1 MEHLFLMKT
10 HIIELPYYPDATLN
24 LFEPLSKIAWSM
36 LLYSGH
42 NNQHPDGRFDILV
55 TDPVLT
61 LVTKNNITTIS
72 HNNNHQSSNTDPFM
86 LLKEYTH
93 ITNMESYNDHKL
105 KLPFQGG
112 FLGVFGYDL
121 ARYIESLPKLTEQD
135 LPFPDMA
142 IGLYRW
148 AIISDHK
155 LHTNY
160 LVTHDEPN
168 QILPWIYQQYTNN
181 NRSDHQTSFRIMK
194 PWKSNI
200 SRSEYSKKFNIIK
213 KHITIG
219 NCYQVCL
226 SQRFISPYIG
236 NAWIA
241 FRYLLNYNH
250 APFSGFIRLP
260 NKLSILS
267 LSPERFLQLR
277 DSKIK
282 TQPIKGTLPRLKNT
296 QDDYHQIIKLSK
308 STKNQSE
315 NLMIVDLLRNDIG
328 KVAIPGSIHVPKLFD
343 IQSFAGVHHMI
354 STITGKLANNFSAC
368 DLLRACFPGGSIT
381 GAPKIQAMKL
391 IEQLEP
397 HRRNIWSGSIG
408 YLSCCGNMDT
418 NIAIRTLLS
427 DRQHLFCSVGSGIV
441 YDSDENI
448 EFQEMKDKIYT
459 LLLPLLKKFY
469 LI

>member
-1 MEHLFLMKT
+1 MGIHL
-10 HIIELPYYPDATLN
+10 IELPYHPDAILN
-24 LFEPLSKIAWSM
+24 LFEPLSNTAWSM

-55 TDPVLT
+55 TNPVLT

-72 HNNNHQSSNTDPFM
+72 HNKNNQISNADPFI

-93 ITNMESYNDHKL
+93 ITNMESCNRYKL

-112 FLGVFGYDL
+112 FLGIFGYDL
-121 ARYIESLPKLTEQD
+121 ARCTESLPKLAKQD
-135 LPFPDMA
+135 LLFPDMA

-155 LHTNY
+155 LYKSY

-168 QILPWIYQQYTNN
+168 QILPWIYKRYTYSNHVN
-181 NRSDHQTSFRIMK
+181 YTSFRIIR
-194 PWKSNI
+194 PWKSNMNQF
-200 SRSEYSKKFNIIK
+200 EYSKKFNIIK

-226 SQRFISPYIG
+226 AQRFYTPYIG

-241 FRYLLNYNH
+241 FRYLLNYNQ

-267 LSPERFLQLR
+267 LSPERFLQLHGK
-277 DSKIK
+277 KIK

-296 QDDYHQIIKLSK
+296 QDDCLQIIKLSK
-308 STKNQSE
+308 SIKNRSE

-328 KVAIPGSIHVPKLFD
+328 KVSIPGSIRVPKLFN
-343 IQSFAGVHHMI
+343 IQSFTGVHHMI
-354 STITGKLANNFSAC
+354 STITGKLSNNFSAC

-397 HRRNIWSGSIG
+397 HRRSIWSGSIG

-418 NIAIRTLLS
+418 NIAIRTLLA
-427 DRQHLFCSVGSGIV
+427 DKKHLFCSVGSGIV
-441 YDSDENI
+441 SDSDENI
-448 EFQEMKDKIYT
+448 EYQEMQDKIHT
-459 LLLPLLKKFY
+459 LLPPLLKKFY
-469 LI
+469 LM